1 MPPANGFHF
10 LCAADA
16 IRNQLSVHMDDIM
29 TDSMPRYYSLGSRV
43 LVGGLQNQPQY
54 KRIKGIVVKMD
65 FTRMRVTLDSSKRA
79 RDALHMCVC
88 LNTHDSKEFVLM
100 PEKMCPLFS
109 TIPKL

>member
-1 MPPANGFHF
+1 
-10 LCAADA
+10 
-16 IRNQLSVHMDDIM
+16 MDDIM